1 MNKKLLTMLVC
12 GITMAASA
20 QDAFDV
26 LHLSQ
31 TELRGTSR
39 YMSMAGAFG
48 ALGGDIS
55 VLNQN
60 PGGIGV
66 YRSSDVN
73 ITLSLDF
80 NSSQAAGAAKV
91 NQTKF
96 LVNNIGYVGAMKINS
111 DVMPNFNWGFSYN
124 RVNSFHR
131 RYTGG
136 FNSLP
141 TSLSNYIAGQ
151 LNADGIKS
159 TDLVSTSTYNPYFD
173 KPYAPWIAIVSYDIP
188 TKDNGAAD
196 IITDNGD
203 RLQGLYGDGTTG
215 TAEFEVDE
223 SGHTDVYNISF
234 GGNVANVM
242 YWGLCAGIADLS
254 FNSYHYYGESLDNAY
269 VRNSSNWKTST
280 IVQGGADYGYVNR
293 LNTKGTGYNFKM
305 GVIFKPVNQLR
316 IGLAFHTPTYFDMRD
331 NYYVVSDM
339 AAYDAAGNMLYEG
352 EKGSNGGYF
361 YRTDYT
367 IKTPWRFM
375 GSLAGVIG
383 KQAIVS
389 VDYEYEGNTT
399 MRVGDDRRHD
409 FIDVTDRVK
418 QYFKPSHTV
427 RVGAE
432 YRLTPNW
439 SLRAGYS
446 LKSSQ
451 AKAEIEENRL
461 GVVTVSTDPA
471 YQYDKK
477 EQYITCG
484 VGYKY
489 KSVYVDMAYV
499 HKNRTS
505 VYNAFSPVSSV
516 TPIEP
521 NLSTEVKD
529 NNNRVSLTLGFRF

>member
-1 MNKKLLTMLVC
+1 MLVC

-124 RVNSFHR
+124 RMNSFHR

-173 KPYAPWIAIVSYDIP
+173 KPYAPWIGIVSYDIP

-339 AAYDAAGNMLYEG
+339 AAYDASGKMLYEG
-352 EKGSNGGYF
+352 EKGSQVEDQQQRGVAYRYYTENAYAHPALVGTGYF
-361 YRTDYT
+361 QWCDQDMTGR
-367 IKTPWRFM
+367 
-375 GSLAGVIG
+375 
-383 KQAIVS
+383 
-389 VDYEYEGNTT
+389 
-399 MRVGDDRRHD
+399 GDGENYNCGL
-409 FIDVTDRVK
+409 IDVTDRVK

-484 VGYKY
+484 VGYK
-489 KSVYVDMAYV
+489 
-499 HKNRTS
+499 
-505 VYNAFSPVSSV
+505 
-516 TPIEP
+516 
-521 NLSTEVKD
+521 
-529 NNNRVSLTLGFRF
+529 

>member
-1 MNKKLLTMLVC
+1 
-12 GITMAASA
+12 
-20 QDAFDV
+20 
-26 LHLSQ
+26 
-31 TELRGTSR
+31 
-39 YMSMAGAFG
+39 
-48 ALGGDIS
+48 
-55 VLNQN
+55 
-60 PGGIGV
+60 
-66 YRSSDVN
+66 
-73 ITLSLDF
+73 
-80 NSSQAAGAAKV
+80 
-91 NQTKF
+91 
-96 LVNNIGYVGAMKINS
+96 
-111 DVMPNFNWGFSYN
+111 
-124 RVNSFHR
+124 
-131 RYTGG
+131 
-136 FNSLP
+136 
-141 TSLSNYIAGQ
+141 
-151 LNADGIKS
+151 
-159 TDLVSTSTYNPYFD
+159 
-173 KPYAPWIAIVSYDIP
+173 
-188 TKDNGAAD
+188 
-196 IITDNGD
+196 
-203 RLQGLYGDGTTG
+203 
-215 TAEFEVDE
+215 
-223 SGHTDVYNISF
+223 
-234 GGNVANVM
+234 
-242 YWGLCAGIADLS
+242 
-254 FNSYHYYGESLDNAY
+254 
-269 VRNSSNWKTST
+269 
-280 IVQGGADYGYVNR
+280 
-293 LNTKGTGYNFKM
+293 
-305 GVIFKPVNQLR
+305 
-316 IGLAFHTPTYFDMRD
+316 
-331 NYYVVSDM
+331 
-339 AAYDAAGNMLYEG
+339 
-352 EKGSNGGYF
+352 
-361 YRTDYT
+361 
-367 IKTPWRFM
+367 M